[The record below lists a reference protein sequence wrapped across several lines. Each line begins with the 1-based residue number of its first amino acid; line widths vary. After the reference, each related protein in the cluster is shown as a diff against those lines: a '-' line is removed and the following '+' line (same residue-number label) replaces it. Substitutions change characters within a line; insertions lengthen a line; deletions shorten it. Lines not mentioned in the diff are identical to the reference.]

1 MNTKDVYQESPIV
14 KRRKLISFFALT
26 LSTFA
31 ALFGLFWLGFILFD
45 VLRHGIQG
53 LNLELFIEDPAP
65 PGIPGGG
72 LRNAFIGQ
80 LEIVFFA
87 TIIGVPLGIL
97 AGTFIAEY
105 ARGTKFAKTISIL
118 SDIMVSV
125 PSIVVGTFIYA
136 IMVQPIGHIN
146 IGGVVGVLFLSA
158 ILAIIFGGI
167 LNFIV
172 NKLFP
177 LKESSAGKLVS
188 LVNTVI
194 TILFG
199 VFMFSFLLPKLV
211 DKIQGFN
218 GWAGAAS
225 LAFIMIPVVLRTTED
240 MLSLVPWTLREAAFA
255 LGASY
260 YRVIKDVVY
269 KAAATGILTGV
280 ILSISRV
287 AGETAPLLF
296 TSFNNS
302 YFTMNMNEPMAS
314 LTVTIFNYAMGPY
327 EDWHIKAWAASFVI
341 TFFILIV
348 TILSRFIIHIKY
360 KG

>member
-1 MNTKDVYQESPIV
+1 MNTKDLYHESSTV
-14 KRRKLISFFALT
+14 KRRKVVSFFALS
-26 LSTFA
+26 LSTA
-31 ALFGLFWLGFILFD
+31 AAFFGLFWLIFILFD

-53 LNLELFIEDPAP
+53 LNLELFTEDPAP

-72 LRNAFIGQ
+72 LRNAFVGQ

-87 TIIGVPLGIL
+87 TIIGIPLGIL

-105 ARGTKFAKTISIL
+105 ARGTKFAKVVSIL

-136 IMVQPIGHIN
+136 ILVKPIGHIN
-146 IGGVVGVLFLSA
+146 YGGAIAVLFLSA
-158 ILAIIFGGI
+158 LIAIIVGGV

-172 NKLFP
+172 NKIFSIKNPSVGRIVGL
-177 LKESSAGKLVS
+177 LISLLSVLV
-188 LVNTVI
+188 
-194 TILFG
+194 G
-199 VFMFSFLLPKLV
+199 VFSFVFFINTLV
-211 DKIQGFN
+211 DRIQGFN
-218 GWAGAAS
+218 GWAGAVS

-260 YRVIKDVVY
+260 FRVIKDVVY

-302 YFTMNMNEPMAS
+302 YFTMNMNESIAS
-314 LTVTIFNYAMGPY
+314 ITVTIFNYAMGPY
-327 EDWHIKAWAASFVI
+327 EDWHVKAWAASFVI

-348 TILSRFIIHIKY
+348 TIISKWIVHIRF